1 MNNIIVIALIC
12 TFVAVSTVLVVS
24 ACILSSQCRQAEE
37 ARAARVN
44 ELEDAIRETLDEKQG
59 EWAAVG
65 NHPAS
70 RYRRDVEYYQDLLSK
85 DVVG

>member
-1 MNNIIVIALIC
+1 MIAISLIVLALFC
-12 TFVAVSTVLVVS
+12 MAFVAVSVMVVS
-24 ACILSSQCRQAEE
+24 ACILSGKYGQAEE
-37 ARAARVN
+37 ERDARVN

-70 RYRRDVEYYQDLLSK
+70 RYRRDVEYYQGLL
-85 DVVG
+85 DE

>member
-1 MNNIIVIALIC
+1 MISLIVLALIC
-12 TFVAVSTVLVVS
+12 IVFVAVSVVS
-24 ACILSSQCRQAEE
+24 ACILSGKCRQAEE
-37 ARAARVN
+37 ERDARID